1 MLTDTSKLGQLVLGP
16 RWPRRMIDRR
26 QGTRRRI
33 QSLPADVSGRHITEL
48 ATDVRG
54 NQSITLHGDL
64 LARRSASKS
73 NIKQVMKHHLQH
85 LHTRQI
91 AVN

>member
-1 MLTDTSKLGQLVLGP
+1 MLTERQSWVSWVLGP
-16 RWPRRMIDRR
+16 RWPQRMIDRR

-33 QSLPADVSGRHITEL
+33 QSLPADLSGRHITEL